1 MSTLLLNQYR
11 SLKIRLLTL
20 HCSGIPALLHLMLTS
35 ATLHETTPVLLLML
49 GCSDTGL
56 VFLFMTTGTTMNE
69 RIKQLAEQ
77 ASVIRKTLHGVERIT
92 FDKEKFAELIIAE
105 CIAAHE
111 DDYGAD
117 IIGDVLKK
125 HFGVEE

>member
-1 MSTLLLNQYR
+1 
-11 SLKIRLLTL
+11 
-20 HCSGIPALLHLMLTS
+20 
-35 ATLHETTPVLLLML
+35 
-49 GCSDTGL
+49 
-56 VFLFMTTGTTMNE
+56 MNE

-77 ASVIRKTLHGVERIT
+77 AGLHDFVLIAMGIDEEL
-92 FDKEKFAELIIAE
+92 EKFAELIIAE

>member
-1 MSTLLLNQYR
+1 
-11 SLKIRLLTL
+11 
-20 HCSGIPALLHLMLTS
+20 
-35 ATLHETTPVLLLML
+35 
-49 GCSDTGL
+49 
-56 VFLFMTTGTTMNE
+56 MNE

-77 ASVIRKTLHGVERIT
+77 ASVIRKTLHGVDRIT